1 MSQFSQPVRVLVV
14 DDHRKIREPLATWL
28 RRQQLGVVTADDA
41 ASMWSMLRSQCFSLI
56 VLDVMLPDGDGML
69 LCQQIQ
75 RKYHTPVILLTAKDT
90 LDDRVNGLEMGA
102 DDYVVKPFE
111 PRELLARIHT
121 VLRRA
126 EKNTSTTNLANAQP
140 VTAVHFAGLRF
151 EPDSRLII
159 HPHGRSLRLSTM
171 ETKLLMAFI
180 RTPGMVLSRESLID
194 QCITPGNEVFDRAI
208 DRQVSRL
215 RNRLQLLLPDVILL
229 DTVWG
234 EGYRLVPAV
243 MNCTTCCN

>member
-1 MSQFSQPVRVLVV
+1 MSISIPAVRILVV

-28 RRQQLGVVTADDA
+28 RRHNLSVVTADDA
-41 ASMWSMLRSQCFSLI
+41 ASMWSMLRSNRFNLI

-75 RKYHTPVILLTAKDT
+75 KRYRTPVILLTAKDT
-90 LDDRVNGLEMGA
+90 LDDRVNGLALGA

-121 VLRRA
+121 VLRRTKKVVDVSGGA
-126 EKNTSTTNLANAQP
+126 EAQYAQD
-140 VTAVHFAGLRF
+140 VCFAGLRF
-151 EPDSRLII
+151 EPASRTVTNPQGETI
-159 HPHGRSLRLSTM
+159 RLSTM
-171 ETKLLMAFI
+171 EARLLIAF
-180 RTPGMVLSRESLID
+180 TGNPGKVLSRDLLIN
-194 QCITPGNEVFDRAI
+194 QCITPGNDVFDRAI

-215 RNRLQLLLPDVILL
+215 RNRLQMMLPDVLLL

-234 EGYRLVPAV
+234 EGYRLVPPVESRAS
-243 MNCTTCCN
+243 C